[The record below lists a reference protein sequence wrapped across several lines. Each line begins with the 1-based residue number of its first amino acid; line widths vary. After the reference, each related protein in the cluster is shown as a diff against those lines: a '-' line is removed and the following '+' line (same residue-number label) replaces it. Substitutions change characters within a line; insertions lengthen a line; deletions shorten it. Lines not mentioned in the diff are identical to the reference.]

1 MIEYIFL
8 IFIPVIFSFVS
19 IEKNRTRKTLLLGT
33 SRSITENSMAFV
45 VFFAIYFLMLALR
58 NVVIGN
64 DTLNYKNFFEAY
76 HSSDYRIINYVGFE
90 YLYGLFNWL
99 FHKVSHNFQLFLFS
113 AAAFCVYPMA
123 KLYCENKKHS
133 LLQIAIFINLSTF
146 VMLFSGLRQAMAMAM
161 GIIAYNFVR
170 EKKLFWFIATCFVAL
185 GFHHSAFILFLMYP
199 LYHIA
204 FKKKDLWYIIPTI
217 GLVVIFNTQIFSLL
231 ANLMALFSN
240 KYEDVSITQTGAI
253 TTFLMFAAFAIFCYI
268 IPDESK
274 MDKEMFGLRNIL
286 LFSMVL
292 QSFASLHTLAMR
304 MNYYYMIFIPI
315 IVAKVIDIPKDRYKQ
330 VAKLGGLIIAVFLF
344 GYFFMGLYRDY
355 ITGESALNT
364 VPYKFFWETTI

>member
-1 MIEYIFL
+1 
-8 IFIPVIFSFVS
+8 
-19 IEKNRTRKTLLLGT
+19 
-33 SRSITENSMAFV
+33 
-45 VFFAIYFLMLALR
+45 
-58 NVVIGN
+58 
-64 DTLNYKNFFEAY
+64 
-76 HSSDYRIINYVGFE
+76 
-90 YLYGLFNWL
+90 
-99 FHKVSHNFQLFLFS
+99 
-113 AAAFCVYPMA
+113 
-123 KLYCENKKHS
+123 
-133 LLQIAIFINLSTF
+133 
-146 VMLFSGLRQAMAMAM
+146 MLFSGLRQSMAMAV
-161 GIIAYNFVR
+161 GIIAYKFVR
-170 EKKLFWFIATCFVAL
+170 EKKLLSFIIICFVAL
-185 GFHHSAFILFLMYP
+185 GFHHSAFVLFLMYP

-204 FKKKDLWYIIPTI
+204 FKKKDLWYIIPII
-217 GLVVIFNTQIFSLL
+217 GLVIIFNRQIFTSL
-231 ANLMALFSN
+231 ANLMVLFSN

-253 TTFLMFAAFAIFCYI
+253 TTFLMFAAFTIFCYI

-292 QSFASLHTLAMR
+292 QSFASLHLLAMR

-364 VPYKFFWETTI
+364 VPYKFFWET